1 MFFERVVRA
10 GGRSG
15 GGAAEGG
22 RGEPASLFGALIGK
36 RRGREDIRGEK
47 KGIAQ

>member
-10 GGRSG
+10 GGQSG
-15 GGAAEGG
+15 GGAVEGG
-22 RGEPASLFGALIGK
+22 RGEPKSLFRE
-36 RRGREDIRGEK
+36 RRGREDVQGEK